1 MYEVE
6 LKSISS
12 NDFVEWD
19 DFLKH
24 LPADPFDECGW
35 FDVTIGEV
43 GVRGGNDF
51 QVLVSTTKAI
61 KRARS
66 GNRRFKGIVVD
77 EFTPSKVTEAIERAI
92 KDAASMT
99 WDETLS
105 KLREFGDWEYD
116 GM

>member
-6 LKSISS
+6 PKSISS
-12 NDFVEWD
+12 NDFFEWD
-19 DFLKH
+19 DFLKYVS
-24 LPADPFDECGW
+24 PNPFDECGW

-43 GVRGGNDF
+43 GVSGGTEF
-51 QVLVSTTKAI
+51 QVLVSTPKAI

-66 GNRRFKGIVVD
+66 DNRRFKGIVVD
-77 EFTPSKVTEAIERAI
+77 EFTPSKVTEVIERAI

-99 WDETLS
+99 WGETLS